1 MKRLTKT
8 VLTFSAM
15 FLPICG
21 FAEQKRGTL
30 RDVSLPQGSE
40 D

>member
-1 MKRLTKT
+1 MM
-8 VLTFSAM
+8 LTFSTVI
-15 FLPICG
+15 LPTGG